1 MDPFVTQVLS
11 LSQEDTERLIDNV
24 LFIDPATREIT
35 VPPYALVAGAAGDK
49 DVNWINFKIPR
60 YYDGSDFSEFQIR
73 INYLNANGDPNF
85 YTAQNKIIKD
95 DAVYFS
101 WLITMDAV
109 AYSGDLTFG
118 VSFITYEEEHVS
130 QEFNTKPCI
139 IHVGDAIHVEQYI
152 DPGEME
158 DIIAR
163 VLQEVADYIELKEH
177 EIDEYIADA
186 LEEAKEELLDFDN
199 VHQGT
204 SAYWDAQPELI
215 GTRDHLYIY
224 RDVINDQEVIKM
236 KISDGS
242 AYLIDQPFLNN
253 ETAAAL
259 QAHIQNESVHIQ
271 QGERAFWNSKVSCH
285 IDPNDPENLIFTTEQ
300 EE

>member
-49 DVNWINFKIPR
+49 DINWINFKIPR

-73 INYLNANGDPNF
+73 INYINANGDPNF
-85 YTAQNKIIKD
+85 YTAHNKIVKD

-101 WLITMDAV
+101 WLITLDAV

-118 VSFITYEEEHVS
+118 VSFITYEDEKVS

-139 IHVGDAIHVEQYI
+139 VHVGDAIHVEQYI

-186 LEEAKEELLDFDN
+186 LEEAKEELLNFDN

-204 SAYWDAQPELI
+204 STYWNAQPEFI

-224 RDVINDQEVIKM
+224 RDVVNDQEVIKM
-236 KISDGS
+236 KIADGS

-253 ETAAAL
+253 ETAAVL
-259 QAHIQNESVHIQ
+259 QAHIQNEYVHIQ
-271 QGERAFWNSKVSCH
+271 QGERTFWNNKVSCY
-285 IDPNDPENLIFTTEQ
+285 INPNDPENLIFTTEQ